1 DSYKLAKLLRLNEL
15 PEVHLPSRESD
26 SLRSLVRYRKS
37 IGEDITALKNRVHS
51 ILTKYGISVD
61 RTDIFG
67 RIGMMDMERSSSKLN
82 TEDRFVL
89 KDILERMNSLM
100 DEASTVEEE
109 MSRMAEN
116 NRYVKL
122 LMTIPGINLFSL
134 CNSVADR

>member
-1 DSYKLAKLLRLNEL
+1 ME
-15 PEVHLPSRESD
+15 
-26 SLRSLVRYRKS
+26 
-37 IGEDITALKNRVHS
+37 
-51 ILTKYGISVD
+51 
-61 RTDIFG
+61 
-67 RIGMMDMERSSSKLN
+67 MERSSSKLN

-89 KDILERMNSLM
+89 KDILERMNSLT